1 MFVRKFSQRFRWG
14 TIRLPYKLL
23 LVYMPLILLPAL
35 AGIYSLTE
43 SYTESSKTRSSEYAT
58 NLLGLMG
65 QKIDDR
71 LSSYEQ
77 LSKQIMTDDGLLER
91 ISVKPESIY
100 ENFQIQNE
108 INEKLNVFWL
118 GSGQNVY
125 VKAIKIETPDAH
137 YTYGKNAINDFDV
150 GDVAYNK
157 QVSNGKGSA
166 LWFMPQVYS
175 DGYEKYEAFRL
186 GRSIRDKKLNVLG
199 TLTIIIDTRAVTD
212 IFSQT
217 KFQEDVA
224 IKLLT
229 PDNALILDN
238 GERIAEGERQL
249 LTYSQN
255 QLHNGWRLSAQLP
268 LSQLYE
274 PIYRIAKMAV
284 IIVLVCIILGLV
296 VTQLL
301 AMDLVIPIR
310 RLMLNMKHGIKGV
323 RPGKLKRFGGAIEIV
338 EMNDTFISVM
348 YEIEQLF
355 DEISK
360 QEAKKKDAEIR
371 VLQNQMSP
379 HFLYNTLNSIRWM
392 AMIQK
397 QDNIKEMVDSLNQML
412 TYALRG
418 KGDPV
423 ALSSE
428 IAMLRNYVTIQKVRY
443 QHFQFTA
450 DIPEE
455 LGNAKVPKFL
465 LQPLIE
471 NSLIHGL
478 SQADRPG
485 EISVRARR
493 EDDKLLL
500 TVEDNGIGVEAERLE
515 EIVAGFGHPDNH
527 FGLHSVHERIQLHYG
542 RGFGLTMKSVSGQGT
557 EFTLAL
563 PLQLESSQE
572 EENDA

>member
-1 MFVRKFSQRFRWG
+1 MFASKRSSIFRWG
-14 TIRLPYKLL
+14 RIRLPYKLL

-35 AGIYSLTE
+35 AGIYSLTAN
-43 SYTESSKTRSSEYAT
+43 YTASSKTRSSEYAT
-58 NLLGLMG
+58 NLLSLMG

-71 LSSYEQ
+71 LGSYEL
-77 LSKQIMTDDGLLER
+77 LSKQIMTDDSLLAW
-91 ISVKPESIY
+91 ISVTPKSIY
-100 ENFQIQNE
+100 EKFQIQND

-118 GSGQNVY
+118 GAGQNAY
-125 VKAIKIETPDAH
+125 IKAIKIVTPTAQ
-137 YTYGKNAINDFDV
+137 YTYGINAIDDFNATNE
-150 GDVAYNK
+150 AYNR
-157 QVSNGKGSA
+157 QVSEGKGSA
-166 LWFMPQVYS
+166 NWFMPQSYS
-175 DGYEKYEAFRL
+175 DGYVKYEAFRL

-199 TLTIIIDTRAVTD
+199 TLTIVIDSKAITD
-212 IFSQT
+212 IFAQT

-229 PDNALILDN
+229 QDNVLLVSN
-238 GERIAEGERQL
+238 GQQINDDERQL

-274 PIYRIAKMAV
+274 PIYRIAKLA
-284 IIVLVCIILGLV
+284 IFIVLVCIVIGLI

-310 RLMLNMKHGIKGV
+310 RLKLNMKQGIKGV
-323 RPGKLKRFGGAIEIV
+323 KPNKLKRFGGAIEVV

-348 YEIEQLF
+348 YEIEQLI

-371 VLQNQMSP
+371 VLQNQLSP

-423 ALSSE
+423 ALSTE
-428 IAMLRNYVTIQKVRY
+428 IAMLHNYVTIQKVRY
-443 QHFQFTA
+443 QHFQFNA
-450 DIPEE
+450 DIPAE
-455 LGNAKVPKFL
+455 LEGARIPKFL

-478 SQADRPG
+478 ALADRPG
-485 EISVRARR
+485 DISVRARR
-493 EDDKLLL
+493 EGDKLLL
-500 TVEDNGIGVEAERLE
+500 FVEDNGVGVEAERLTD
-515 EIVAGFGHPDNH
+515 IVKGFDSGESH

-542 RGFGLTMKSVSGQGT
+542 SAFGLDMKSSPGEGT
-557 EFTLAL
+557 TFKLTL
-563 PLQLESSQE
+563 PLQLEDDRE
-572 EENDA
+572 EGKHA

>member
-1 MFVRKFSQRFRWG
+1 MFASKPSSIFRWG
-14 TIRLPYKLL
+14 RIRLPYKLL

-35 AGIYSLTE
+35 AGIYSLTAN
-43 SYTESSKTRSSEYAT
+43 YTASSKARSSEYAS
-58 NLLGLMG
+58 NLLSLMG

-77 LSKQIMTDDGLLER
+77 LSKQIMTDDGLLAQ
-91 ISVKPESIY
+91 ISVTPKSIY
-100 ENFQIQNE
+100 EKFQIQNE

-125 VKAIKIETPDAH
+125 IKAIKIVTPNAQ
-137 YTYGKNAINDFDV
+137 YTYGINDIDDFDAKNE
-150 GDVAYNK
+150 DYNRKVAD
-157 QVSNGKGSA
+157 GKGGA
-166 LWFMPQVYS
+166 VWFMPGSYS
-175 DGYEKYEAFRL
+175 DGYVKYEAFRL

-199 TLTIIIDTRAVTD
+199 TLTIVIDTRAITD
-212 IFSQT
+212 IFAHT
-217 KFQEDVA
+217 KFKEDVA

-229 PDNALILDN
+229 PDNSIIVGN
-238 GERIAEGERQL
+238 GQHIDEEERQL

-268 LSQLYE
+268 LNQLYE
-274 PIYRIAKMAV
+274 PIYRIAKLAI
-284 IIVLVCIILGLV
+284 IIVLACIVIGLI

-310 RLMLNMKHGIKGV
+310 RLKLNMKHGIKGV
-323 RPGKLKRFGGAIEIV
+323 KPDKLKRFGGAIEVV

-348 YEIEQLF
+348 YEIEQLI

-371 VLQNQMSP
+371 VMQNQLSP

-397 QDNIKEMVDSLNQML
+397 QDNIKEMVDSLNQLL

-423 ALSSE
+423 ALSME
-428 IAMLRNYVTIQKVRY
+428 IAILHDYVAIQKVRY
-443 QHFQFTA
+443 QHFQFNA
-450 DIPEE
+450 DIPAELEE
-455 LGNAKVPKFL
+455 VRVPKFL

-478 SQADRPG
+478 ALADRPG
-485 EISVRARR
+485 EISVKARR
-493 EDDKLLL
+493 EGDRLLL
-500 TVEDNGIGVEAERLE
+500 CVEDNGVGVEAERLT
-515 EIVAGFGHPDNH
+515 EIVAGFGRGDSH

-542 RGFGLTMKSVSGQGT
+542 KTYGLSMTSVPGEGT
-557 EFTLAL
+557 AIRLTL
-563 PLQLESSQE
+563 PLQLEKTLKE
-572 EENDA
+572 EKHA

>member
-1 MFVRKFSQRFRWG
+1 MFTGTRSSIFRWG
-14 TIRLPYKLL
+14 KIRLPYKLL

-35 AGIYSLTE
+35 AGIYSLTAN
-43 SYTESSKTRSSEYAT
+43 YTASSKARSSEYAT
-58 NLLGLMG
+58 NLLSLMG

-77 LSKQIMTDDGLLER
+77 LSKQIMTDDGLLAW
-91 ISVKPESIY
+91 ISLTPTTVY
-100 ENFQIQNE
+100 EKFQIQSD
-108 INEKLNVFWL
+108 INEKLNVFRL
-118 GSGQNVY
+118 GAASNSY
-125 VKAIKIETPDAH
+125 IKAIKIVTPDAQ
-137 YTYGKNAINDFDV
+137 YTHGFNAINDFDV
-150 GDVAYNK
+150 NNEEYNRAIAD
-157 QVSNGKGSA
+157 GKGSA
-166 LWFMPQVYS
+166 IWFMPGRYS
-175 DGYEKYEAFRL
+175 DGYVEYDAFRL

-199 TLTIIIDTRAVTD
+199 TLTLVIDTRAITD
-212 IFSQT
+212 IFAQT

-229 PDNALILDN
+229 PDNTLIVSND
-238 GERIAEGERQL
+238 EPIDEDERQL

-255 QLHNGWRLSAQLP
+255 QLHNGWHLSAQLP

-274 PIYRIAKMAV
+274 PIYRIAKLAI
-284 IIVLVCIILGLV
+284 IIVLICIVLGLV

-323 RPGKLKRFGGAIEIV
+323 KPGKLKRFGGAIEVV

-348 YEIEQLF
+348 YEIEQLI

-371 VLQNQMSP
+371 VLQNQLSP

-423 ALSSE
+423 ALSTE
-428 IAMLRNYVTIQKVRY
+428 IAMLHNYVTIQKVRY
-443 QHFQFTA
+443 QHFQFNT
-450 DIPEE
+450 DIPPELEE
-455 LGNAKVPKFL
+455 ARVPKFL

-478 SQADRPG
+478 ALADRPG
-485 EISVRARR
+485 DITVRARR
-493 EDDKLLL
+493 DGERLLFY
-500 TVEDNGIGVEAERLE
+500 VEDNGVGVEADRLA
-515 EIVAGFGHPDNH
+515 EIVEGFGQGESH
-527 FGLHSVHERIQLHYG
+527 FGLHSIHERIQLHFGREYG
-542 RGFGLTMKSVSGQGT
+542 LHMTSVPGEGTTFMLTM
-557 EFTLAL
+557 
-563 PLQLESSQE
+563 PLQLENDRE
-572 EENDA
+572 EEKHA